1 MAGNQ
6 EGAVDIKK
14 IRTWRQY
21 MNRCVIRFYQSYLA
35 DGIIALDAEVSTG
48 LTPLCSCTFFSN
60 YYLCRPLD
68 KIK

>member
-21 MNRCVIRFYQSYLA
+21 MNRCVIRFYRGYLA
-35 DGIIALDAEVSTG
+35 NGVNALDAEVSTG
-48 LTPLCSCTFFSN
+48 LTPLCSWTIFFF
-60 YYLCRPLD
+60 
-68 KIK
+68 